1 MREEASFLKTVA
13 QKAGFWV
20 SDKEAD
26 EKVRIAYQVLQRRA
40 LINLAK

>member
-1 MREEASFLKTVA
+1 MREETSFLKTVA